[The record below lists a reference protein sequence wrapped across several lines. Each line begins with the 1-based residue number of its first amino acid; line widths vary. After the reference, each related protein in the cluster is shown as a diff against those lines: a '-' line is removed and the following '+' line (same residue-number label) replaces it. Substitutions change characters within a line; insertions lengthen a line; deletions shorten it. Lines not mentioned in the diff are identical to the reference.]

1 MMSFEPPRS
10 ALPPPAAIV
19 LLVTSDETLI
29 SRVRAMLSTDRSIVL
44 HASQSIGDAEI
55 EALEIHPTVVLL
67 DLDLRGRTPA
77 LDLLRRLRRRPETLS
92 VPVIVLGGHGDSQLR
107 AAVFDAGAADYV
119 EKLPDPIE
127 LRARIKTHSERFIVR
142 AEHNDSIS
150 AIGRLQRQLRDAVRD
165 TEEARR
171 AGNDGKAGGIDAAVW
186 RGKVESLTR
195 LGVELSR
202 IHDYHLLM
210 ERILTEAR
218 ALVGA
223 DAGTIYLR
231 EGDALRF
238 AFSQNDLLE
247 QPGRHSKTRFSN
259 MMVPVSARS
268 IAGWC
273 AMSCELVN
281 VVDAYQL
288 DESTPYRFD
297 QSYDAISGYRTR
309 SVIAMPLRNS
319 SDQVLGVLQFLKS
332 VGDSAEVPLPFSA
345 EDEHIVAH
353 FASMATVVMERAR
366 LTETV
371 ILRMI
376 RMAEARDPGETMA
389 HIERVA
395 AYSQVIFDEWARR
408 RGFEGPGFERQR
420 DRLRIA
426 AKLHDV
432 GKIGISD
439 ALLKSP
445 RRFTPDEMRQMQQ
458 HTLIGAQLF
467 VDSPT
472 QFDETAQ
479 EVVLNHHERWDG
491 TGYPGYVELDG
502 RPTIDPA
509 TGLTRLT
516 GKRGEDIPLFARIV
530 GLADVV
536 DALSSRRSY
545 KEPWSEEQVLKHI
558 REESGRHF
566 DPELVD
572 IFFARLDE
580 IRSVR
585 VAHMGD

>member
-1 MMSFEPPRS
+1 MMSFEPPRITLS
-10 ALPPPAAIV
+10 PPAAIV
-19 LLVTSDETLI
+19 LLVTSDETLT
-29 SRVRAMLSTDRSIVL
+29 SRIRAMIATDRSIVL
-44 HASQSIGDAEI
+44 HAALSIGDAEI

-77 LDLLRRLRRRPETLS
+77 LDLLRRLRRRPETLA

-127 LRARIKTHSERFIVR
+127 LRARIKTHSESFNVR

-165 TEEARR
+165 AEEARR
-171 AGNDGKAGGIDAAVW
+171 AGTDGQAGGADTALW
-186 RGKVESLTR
+186 RRKVESLTR
-195 LGVELSR
+195 LGVEISR

-218 ALVGA
+218 TLLGA
-223 DAGTIYLR
+223 DAGTIYTR

-247 QPGRHSKTRFSN
+247 QPGSHSKTRFSSL
-259 MMVPVSARS
+259 MVPVSARS

-281 VVDAYQL
+281 VADAYQL
-288 DESTPYRFD
+288 DESAPYRFD
-297 QSYDAISGYRTR
+297 QSYDAVTGYRTQ

-332 VGDSAEVPLPFSA
+332 GGDSSEAARPFTVD
-345 EDEHIVAH
+345 DENMVAH
-353 FASMATVVMERAR
+353 FASMATVVIERAR

-376 RMAEARDPGETMA
+376 RMTEARDPGETLP

-395 AYSQVIFDEWARR
+395 AYALVIFDEWARR

-439 ALLKSP
+439 ALLKST
-445 RRFTPDEMRQMQQ
+445 RRFTPEEMRQMQS
-458 HTLIGAQLF
+458 HTVIGAQLF

-472 QFDETAQ
+472 QFDETAR

-509 TGLTRLT
+509 TGLTRLA

-558 REESGRHF
+558 RDESGRHF

>member
-1 MMSFEPPRS
+1 
-10 ALPPPAAIV
+10 
-19 LLVTSDETLI
+19 
-29 SRVRAMLSTDRSIVL
+29 
-44 HASQSIGDAEI
+44 
-55 EALEIHPTVVLL
+55 
-67 DLDLRGRTPA
+67 
-77 LDLLRRLRRRPETLS
+77 
-92 VPVIVLGGHGDSQLR
+92 
-107 AAVFDAGAADYV
+107 
-119 EKLPDPIE
+119 
-127 LRARIKTHSERFIVR
+127 
-142 AEHNDSIS
+142 
-150 AIGRLQRQLRDAVRD
+150 
-165 TEEARR
+165 
-171 AGNDGKAGGIDAAVW
+171 
-186 RGKVESLTR
+186 
-195 LGVELSR
+195 
-202 IHDYHLLM
+202 
-210 ERILTEAR
+210 
-218 ALVGA
+218 
-223 DAGTIYLR
+223 
-231 EGDALRF
+231 
-238 AFSQNDLLE
+238 
-247 QPGRHSKTRFSN
+247 
-259 MMVPVSARS
+259 
-268 IAGWC
+268 
-273 AMSCELVN
+273 
-281 VVDAYQL
+281 
-288 DESTPYRFD
+288 
-297 QSYDAISGYRTR
+297 
-309 SVIAMPLRNS
+309 
-319 SDQVLGVLQFLKS
+319 
-332 VGDSAEVPLPFSA
+332 
-345 EDEHIVAH
+345 
-353 FASMATVVMERAR
+353 MATVVIERAR

-395 AYSQVIFDEWARR
+395 AYSLVIFDEWARR

-458 HTLIGAQLF
+458 HTVIGARLF
-467 VDSPT
+467 IDSPT

-558 REESGRHF
+558 RDESGRHF

>member
-1 MMSFEPPRS
+1 
-10 ALPPPAAIV
+10 
-19 LLVTSDETLI
+19 
-29 SRVRAMLSTDRSIVL
+29 
-44 HASQSIGDAEI
+44 
-55 EALEIHPTVVLL
+55 
-67 DLDLRGRTPA
+67 
-77 LDLLRRLRRRPETLS
+77 
-92 VPVIVLGGHGDSQLR
+92 
-107 AAVFDAGAADYV
+107 
-119 EKLPDPIE
+119 
-127 LRARIKTHSERFIVR
+127 
-142 AEHNDSIS
+142 
-150 AIGRLQRQLRDAVRD
+150 
-165 TEEARR
+165 
-171 AGNDGKAGGIDAAVW
+171 
-186 RGKVESLTR
+186 
-195 LGVELSR
+195 
-202 IHDYHLLM
+202 M

-218 ALVGA
+218 ALVAA

-247 QPGRHSKTRFSN
+247 QPGRHSKTRFSSL
-259 MMVPVSARS
+259 MVPVSARS

-281 VVDAYQL
+281 VADAYQL

-297 QSYDAISGYRTR
+297 QSYDAVTGYRTR

-332 VGDSAEVPLPFSA
+332 GGDSPEVIRPFSA
-345 EDEHIVAH
+345 EDELIVAH
-353 FASMATVVMERAR
+353 FASMATVVIERAR

-395 AYSQVIFDEWARR
+395 AYSLVIFDEWARR

-458 HTLIGAQLF
+458 HTVIGARLF
-467 VDSPT
+467 IDSPT

-545 KEPWSEEQVLKHI
+545 KEPWSEDQVLKHI
-558 REESGRHF
+558 RDESGRHF

>member
-19 LLVTSDETLI
+19 LLVTSDETLT

-92 VPVIVLGGHGDSQLR
+92 VPVIVLGGHGDTQLR

-127 LRARIKTHSERFIVR
+127 LRARIKTHSESFIVR

-171 AGNDGKAGGIDAAVW
+171 AGKDGKAGGIDAAVW

-332 VGDSAEVPLPFSA
+332 VGDSPEVPLPFSV

-439 ALLKSP
+439 TLLKST

-458 HTLIGAQLF
+458 HTVIGAQLF

-509 TGLTRLT
+509 TGLTRLA

-536 DALSSRRSY
+536 DALLSRRSY

-558 REESGRHF
+558 RDESGRHF